1 MQPFPS
7 PSNSPSIFFTI
18 FFSLIPLTSGG
29 WACDVDVVAFMM
41 SIALLK
47 TYTSLT
53 SVDQE
58 KRCGYKLKIYN
69 CIVFTG
75 FEPQNFIF
83 LKVSAGGL
91 VLTYS
96 SARYSHKHLYKVY
109 CYRKKHVILICG
121 QCQTLISLIFSGAG
135 AIDKNL
141 PAFCI
146 NVFLTFPIRS
156 STPYVVALLFILAFS
171 CFEQVIFFVSLS
183 LAGKFRDTALLNTR
197 RAKPPPKCFIRGA
210 RYVMGDFFW
219 LW

>member
-7 PSNSPSIFFTI
+7 PSYSPSIFLTI

-29 WACDVDVVAFMM
+29 WACDVDMVAFMM

-47 TYTSLT
+47 RYTSLT

-58 KRCGYKLKIYN
+58 KCGYKVKIYN

-83 LKVSAGGL
+83 LKVLAEGL

-109 CYRKKHVILICG
+109 CYRKKHVILIRR

-141 PAFCI
+141 PAF
-146 NVFLTFPIRS
+146 LY
-156 STPYVVALLFILAFS
+156 STCC
-171 CFEQVIFFVSLS
+171 CFVIYTCFFMFWASNFFVSLS
-183 LAGKFRDTALLNTR
+183 LVGKFRDTALLNTR
-197 RAKPPPKCFIRGA
+197 RGQTTP
-210 RYVMGDFFW
+210 
-219 LW
+219 